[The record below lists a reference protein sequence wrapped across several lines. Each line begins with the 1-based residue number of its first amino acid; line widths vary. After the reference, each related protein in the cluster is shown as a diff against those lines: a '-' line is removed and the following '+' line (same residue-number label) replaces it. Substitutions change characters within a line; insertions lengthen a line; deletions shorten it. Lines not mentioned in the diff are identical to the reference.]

1 MGAPRACGGEE
12 GHPLAGAWSG
22 PAAAPHLPVAPLE
35 DHGEG
40 AVPNQVLARE
50 LELAHGLQAAA
61 AGLHGAGW
69 RLRRRLGPGVAGGGR
84 APSGRPGPPPAP
96 RATRGALAARGA
108 DPDSSPAATPTEIRA
123 PARTPTGKQKSRGRR
138 APGPETPAQAQCA
151 PRGGGAGGGTWS
163 GGRSQWAAEQAA
175 GRGRSGAGP
184 CRGGAGPALDSPP
197 WSGAGGG
204 EAHAATVPHVPWLP
218 PRLYTAALIPGR
230 GLCTPG
236 LGTAENKPGCFR
248 AVAFYF
254 YYFFFSRLHT
264 PGPRRLR
271 CLSSRP

>member
-1 MGAPRACGGEE
+1 MGVPGVRQGYGGPQVWVGDGGPGCEPGMGAPRACGGEE

-22 PAAAPHLPVAPLE
+22 PAGVPHLPVAPLE

-108 DPDSSPAATPTEIRA
+108 DPDPSPAATPTEIRA

-138 APGPETPAQAQCA
+138 APEPETPAQAQCA
-151 PRGGGAGGGTWS
+151 PGERGWGQDLERRPLSVDGRAGGGAGPLGG
-163 GGRSQWAAEQAA
+163 
-175 GRGRSGAGP
+175 GAMP
-184 CRGGAGPALDSPP
+184 ARGGASA
-197 WSGAGGG
+197 
-204 EAHAATVPHVPWLP
+204 
-218 PRLYTAALIPGR
+218 RLAP
-230 GLCTPG
+230 
-236 LGTAENKPGCFR
+236 LG
-248 AVAFYF
+248 
-254 YYFFFSRLHT
+254 
-264 PGPRRLR
+264 
-271 CLSSRP
+271 